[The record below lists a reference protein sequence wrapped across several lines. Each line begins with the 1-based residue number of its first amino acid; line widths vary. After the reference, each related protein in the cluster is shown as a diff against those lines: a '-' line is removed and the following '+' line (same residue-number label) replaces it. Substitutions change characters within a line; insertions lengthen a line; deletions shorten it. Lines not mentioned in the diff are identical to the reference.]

1 MISWEG
7 KSLEEFPLPCLPQ
20 TPRGPH
26 HQANYLR
33 VYCAN
38 AAKALRHP
46 VLNEAS
52 GCSAAQGSRRALK
65 LLLVHRSKSV
75 IPDLSVDMSKRI
87 LVGVWEVDTVQKN
100 NDIFMIMTLSYTC
113 VSLATTTSPFN
124 DCNQV
129 AAHWGPPLHL
139 PTVIQQHHNTNIN
152 TQINTHSSL

>member
-20 TPRGPH
+20 
-26 HQANYLR
+26 
-33 VYCAN
+33 

-87 LVGVWEVDTVQKN
+87 LVGV
-100 NDIFMIMTLSYTC
+100 
-113 VSLATTTSPFN
+113 
-124 DCNQV
+124 
-129 AAHWGPPLHL
+129 
-139 PTVIQQHHNTNIN
+139 
-152 TQINTHSSL
+152 